1 MNLYA
6 NDLKN
11 WCIPYFLPKLKT
23 AIDLANQCPVHSG
36 QALGAFG
43 ILDLHGLV
51 LRNWQVPL
59 ETSFEV
65 CLPFLYFILWEIL
78 FLYFL
83 NVELIGIRA
92 F

>member
-23 AIDLANQCPVHSG
+23 AIDLVNQCPVHSG

-59 ETSFEV
+59 ETSFERHAREGV
-65 CLPFLYFILWEIL
+65 TEAHIAGFDFSLSA
-78 FLYFL
+78 
-83 NVELIGIRA
+83 G
-92 F
+92 